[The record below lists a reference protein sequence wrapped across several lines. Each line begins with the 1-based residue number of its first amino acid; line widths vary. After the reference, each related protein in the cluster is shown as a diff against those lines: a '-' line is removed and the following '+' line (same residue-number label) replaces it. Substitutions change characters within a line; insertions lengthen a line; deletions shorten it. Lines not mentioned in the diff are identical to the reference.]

1 MKIGNLVIL
10 IIAFI
15 IFLLL
20 SYSFNN
26 KCQKKYNKNLFLT
39 HQFIVLLISICLY
52 VGSILKSD
60 FGKNITGLVKVSF
73 GLGIVLTIYSI
84 IRSYLETDVLYG
96 TISLILTI
104 FILILGTGLGVIS
117 LLYILPVLSVIGFI
131 IIFFKIFSTK
141 KKKHI

>member
-1 MKIGNLVIL
+1 MKIGNLIIL

-15 IFLLL
+15 VFLFL
-20 SYSFNN
+20 SYSFNS

-39 HQFIVLLISICLY
+39 HQFIVLLVSICLY
-52 VGSILKSD
+52 AGSILKSD

-73 GLGIVLTIYSI
+73 GLGILLTIYSI

-117 LLYILPVLSVIGFI
+117 LLYILPVLSVIGFL
-131 IIFFKIFSTK
+131 IIFFKIFSPK